1 MMPSNHY
8 VPPMPQYIVGEPAAR
23 YGYGCEQ
30 PSRPATM
37 QIIEPET
44 QSCRPL
50 EEKLALERSI
60 FSADDRT
67 DRDACDF
74 LSGQV
79 GVEKAQIQIL
89 LQQIAARHYISY
101 QVRADLDCREGQLAT
116 HAGVLDSHVS
126 GDYGMIQANS
136 DLNRKLADLHRE
148 RNMEAVSLWRDTQK
162 ALTEL
167 FRHWTAY
174 TNLARRARV
183 IDFDL

>member
-1 MMPSNHY
+1 MTRDNYAPS
-8 VPPMPQYIVGEPAAR
+8 MPQYSAEPSSSDYSYSQPAR
-23 YGYGCEQ
+23 PTRIE
-30 PSRPATM
+30 
-37 QIIEPET
+37 IIEPKRA
-44 QSCRPL
+44 SCRPL
-50 EEKLALERSI
+50 EERLDLSARI
-60 FSADDRT
+60 FAVEDRT

-79 GVEKAQIQIL
+79 SVERDQIQIL

-101 QVRADLDCREGQLAT
+101 QVRADLEYREGQLAT
-116 HAGVLDSHVS
+116 HAGALESHCA
-126 GDYGMIQANS
+126 GGEGMIQANS
-136 DLNRKLADLHRE
+136 DFNRKLADLHRE

-183 IDFDL
+183 LDVDV

>member
-1 MMPSNHY
+1 MMPNY
-8 VPPMPQYIVGEPAAR
+8 YIPPMPQYLVGTPKAK
-23 YGYGCEQ
+23 YGYGCDQ
-30 PSRPATM
+30 STGPSRI
-37 QIIEPET
+37 QVIEPEI

-50 EEKLALERSI
+50 EDKLDLYTSI
-60 FSADDRT
+60 FAVEDRT
-67 DRDACDF
+67 DRDTCDF

-79 GVEKAQIQIL
+79 GAEKAQIQIL
-89 LQQIAARHYISY
+89 LQMIAARHYISY

-116 HAGVLDSHVS
+116 HAGVLDSHVA

-148 RNMEAVSLWRDTQK
+148 QNMEAVSLWRDTQK

-167 FRHWTAY
+167 FRHWSAY

-183 IDFDL
+183 LDDDV